1 MRIGMSLSLGGA
13 LVAYFMQKLAVAL
26 AVAAGKHTAKSA
38 NRCCGFVSKAERR
51 HIGQSLGK

>member
-1 MRIGMSLSLGGA
+1 MSLSLGGA